1 MIAFLRS
8 VDNITVTVEANKHFR
23 ILGKS
28 ALIVVHLIKRYF
40 RFKILCSSNM
50 SSNVLNVQSEDLFHF
65 LSAEGKEK
73 LVVVLFLNKKYS
85 ASSVMLDVLEE
96 LAFQVCRAV
105 FVQVDFGKVGLS
117 FDNGPFS
124 LSIAPSYSFYYN
136 SFRIDFTRSMRVSE
150 LNKKLQY
157 WLDALQ
163 GSKLSSHGLLFPVS
177 FEELIFCPKSDEC
190 EILYRICE
198 EYKVNK
204 KCDHSTVDYFFQFA
218 PSLSLETLVEK
229 YPLLFRVIS
238 WMIGGHIAEQETN
251 VQLNLSAK
259 LALHIAKINVT
270 SAPDTVHRNYL
281 KWLNSWLKVVCKIL
295 GDRCYF
301 CVCVALLLYSRDNSF
316 ACELQLPKYIEK
328 PYLMLEMPS
337 DVAKLSTL
345 YACCL
350 FNRNNVFATSE
361 KADIFYKFLH
371 LCSAFFPF
379 QFDLIILFSNSI
391 TLVEPGN
398 FYSTLIDNIFC
409 N

>member
-1 MIAFLRS
+1 
-8 VDNITVTVEANKHFR
+8 
-23 ILGKS
+23 
-28 ALIVVHLIKRYF
+28 
-40 RFKILCSSNM
+40 M

-105 FVQVDFGKVGLS
+105 FVQVDLGKVGLS
-117 FDNGPFS
+117 FDNGPYS

-177 FEELIFCPKSDEC
+177 FEELIFSPKSDEC

-251 VQLNLSAK
+251 VQLKLSAK

-281 KWLNSWLKVVCKIL
+281 KWLNSWLKWSAKFWAIGVT
-295 GDRCYF
+295 
-301 CVCVALLLYSRDNSF
+301 F
-316 ACELQLPKYIEK
+316 ACALH
-328 PYLMLEMPS
+328 
-337 DVAKLSTL
+337 
-345 YACCL
+345 CCCTVGTIHSPA
-350 FNRNNVFATSE
+350 NYNYRN
-361 KADIFYKFLH
+361 
-371 LCSAFFPF
+371 
-379 QFDLIILFSNSI
+379 ILKSL
-391 TLVEPGN
+391 T
-398 FYSTLIDNIFC
+398 
-409 N
+409 